1 MGHQCDGHRGAPHG
15 SRGGQTLRSYRVPQ
29 QPVTADHQ
37 VGAVTGGHGLDGVE
51 AHLVVED
58 LDLLGLP
65 DGDGAGDHPQEDAV
79 PDDDA
84 ARALHHN
91 AGGRQVAEG
100 GRLHQEEFYVV
111 DANLQLT

>member
-1 MGHQCDGHRGAPHG
+1 MGHQGDGHRGAAHG
-15 SRGGQTLRSYRVPQ
+15 GRGGQTLRSHRIPQ

-65 DGDGAGDHPQEDAV
+65 DSDGAGDHPQEDAV

-84 ARALHHN
+84 ARALHHH

-100 GRLHQEEFYVV
+100 GRLHQEELDVV
-111 DANLQLT
+111 DANLQVT